1 MPRPKRGQVLPYVA
15 AMVSHISP
23 RRSAYPAAAS
33 ARKAADSRS
42 WPDWLAVHGHKAKKR
57 FKSGAAFLIIR
68 GSGRI
73 MFGRVMCGKYAKR
86 KVIGETGAA
95 AGVERG
101 AYVITGTAV
110 VGNAHTGR
118 VGMGRYRFENGR
130 DLFRIAFM
138 MAFHVA
144 DLSVG
149 GGAGRSHRPA
159 PSVGSGG
166 RGIAKRAQVLDQR

>member
-1 MPRPKRGQVLPYVA
+1 
-15 AMVSHISP
+15 MVSHTLP
-23 RRSAYPAAAS
+23 RRSAPAS
-33 ARKAADSRS
+33 ARKAADSRADSRS
-42 WPDWLAVHGHKAKKR
+42 WLDWLAVYGHKAKKR

-86 KVIGETGAA
+86 KVIGETRAA
-95 AGVERG
+95 TGVERG

-110 VGNAHTGR
+110 VGNAHAGR

-130 DLFRIAFM
+130 DLFRVAFM

-144 DLSVG
+144 ALSVG